1 MKNETTPALR
11 LTPVR
16 ETTASVPLAVAER
29 SLAALP
35 VYGGVLGTLCALF
48 GWSALWPAMAAGAA
62 ALALAVWCAMSRGW
76 RQWLPALLALAAAAW
91 CLLLP
96 QARDSAAGLF
106 NGVLAYVQSLTG
118 RIHLPLACGE
128 TAALWAALPACIVL
142 GALLGSLAVYAP
154 AVNIVLAAAGVALAA
169 VSGSA
174 DGAWWLA
181 LLCLGAALLCL
192 GSRRSCRRSPAV
204 SLWTAAL
211 AVLLAALTVGVT
223 VITGLGA
230 SWNTTSAG
238 ETVRKAVHALRYE
251 NEAQAMPE
259 GDFSTG
265 VDFSDTPMLEVT
277 LSRPESLYLRGFI
290 GQRYTRDGWTA
301 LDAGEL
307 SHQANDVY
315 WLQSADFF
323 SQTQLS
329 QLAALL
335 KLDTPQIDVQ
345 LDISGACRR
354 FALLPYELS
363 DSGVCDPYQLRDTLP
378 EGEKHYAYTTSGN
391 LTALAY
397 ELLDVLSQH
406 LEDPQLKNYLAQETV
421 YRQLV
426 YDNYLT
432 IPEDTQK
439 TLTGFLGKAPAS
451 ITSYEAKSRIR
462 SCLAEMVEYDESPVA
477 LPEDADP
484 VSSFLQETGRGSA
497 VQYATTAVMM
507 LRYYG
512 IPARYVEGYL
522 VTPDMVSGKT
532 GKTTLTLTADDAHA
546 WAEYYE
552 DGVGWIPFET
562 ATPYLNVMAES
573 DWRWFQ
579 PDNDADLTGAQ
590 AQDGGGNQNSTVRH
604 STVEIPDQTADQ
616 PQVITI
622 WKELSSTLRSSLS
635 RLHVGRWLLLLLAL
649 ALLAAIL
656 FVVLRRHRT
665 CKRRAAA
672 FDGADR
678 AAATAA
684 LFAYAMELMWHGGLP
699 RENGSLLQQDKAV
712 SDWAGKPVDFPALVW
727 LNAEARYSSHPITET
742 QRSQMRYFADDTLR
756 CFRRKLKLW
765 QKLYQKWILCMY

>member
-1 MKNETTPALR
+1 MKRETISGLR

-16 ETTASVPLAVAER
+16 ETTASVPLTVAER
-29 SLAALP
+29 SCAAALT
-35 VYGGVLGTLCALF
+35 YAGLLGTLTAAF
-48 GWSALWPAMAAGAA
+48 GWPVVWPALVCGAA
-62 ALALAVWCAMSRGW
+62 AVVFAVWCALGRGW
-76 RQWLPALLALAAAAW
+76 RQWLPIALAVLCAAW

-96 QARDSAAGLF
+96 QSRDSAAGLV
-106 NGVLAYVQSLTG
+106 NSVLAWLQAATG
-118 RIHLPLACGE
+118 CIHLPLACEE
-128 TAALWAALPACIVL
+128 TAAVWAAVPACIVL
-142 GALLGSLAVYAP
+142 GALLGSAGVYAP
-154 AVNIVLAAAGVALAA
+154 VTGAVLAAALAA
-169 VSGSA
+169 VSAVTGR
-174 DGAWWLA
+174 GGLWLA

-192 GSRRSCRRSPAV
+192 GSRRSCHRSPAV
-204 SLWTAAL
+204 SLWTGAVL
-211 AVLLAALTVGVT
+211 AVLALAIGGAAALTGLNT
-223 VITGLGA
+223 AIPTGD
-230 SWNTTSAG
+230 AG
-238 ETVRKAVHALRYE
+238 DAVRRGVHALRYE
-251 NEAQAMPE
+251 SEKQAMPE
-259 GDFSTG
+259 GDFSAG
-265 VDFSDTPMLEVT
+265 VDFSDTPMLDVT
-277 LSRPESLYLRGFI
+277 LSQPESLYLRGFI
-290 GQRYTRDGWTA
+290 GQRYTRQGWEDISADA
-301 LDAGEL
+301 LAD
-307 SHQANDVY
+307 QAANVY
-315 WLQSADFF
+315 WLQSGGFF

-329 QLAALL
+329 QLASLL
-335 KLDTPQIDVQ
+335 GLDTPQVDVQ
-345 LDISGACRR
+345 VAVSGACRR
-354 FALLPYELS
+354 YAVLPYELS
-363 DSGVCDPYQLRDTLP
+363 DNTVCGADQLRDTLP
-378 EGEKHYAYTTSGN
+378 EGGKHYAYTSSGN
-391 LTALAY
+391 LTARAY
-397 ELLDVLSQH
+397 ELLDELSQH
-406 LEDPQLKNYLAQETV
+406 LEDADFQDYLAQETA
-421 YRQLV
+421 YRQTV

-439 TLTGFLGKAPAS
+439 TLAALLGKAPAS
-451 ITSYEAKSRIR
+451 ITSYQAKSRVR
-462 SCLAEMVEYDESPVA
+462 ACLAETVEYDEGA
-477 LPEDADP
+477 DTFTGDADP
-484 VSSFLQETGRGSA
+484 VSVFLQETGRGSA
-497 VQYATTAVMM
+497 VQYATAAVMM

-532 GKTTLTLTADDAHA
+532 GETTLTLTADDAHA

-656 FVVLRRHRT
+656 FVVLRRRRT

-699 RENGSLLQQDKAV
+699 RENGSLLQQDKPV

-727 LNAEARYSSHPITET
+727 LNAEARYSPHPITET

-756 CFRRKLKLW
+756 CFRRKLKSW